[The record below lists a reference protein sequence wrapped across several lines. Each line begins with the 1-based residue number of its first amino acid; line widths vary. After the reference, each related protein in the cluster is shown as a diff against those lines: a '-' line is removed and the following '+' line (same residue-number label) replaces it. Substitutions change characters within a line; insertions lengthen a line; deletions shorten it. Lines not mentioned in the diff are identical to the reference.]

1 MSGVFLQGTQ
11 FAGPQQSFGRRYSE
25 RRALQMT
32 KGREIDS
39 MRHVA
44 FGAAGGG
51 LAPRLI
57 AGCWLGREAVRGE
70 GG

>member
-1 MSGVFLQGTQ
+1 MDPLSPVDIQMSGVFLQGTQ

-44 FGAAGGG
+44 FAAAAVA
-51 LAPRLI
+51 LAALLL
-57 AGCWLGREAVRGE
+57 AG
-70 GG
+70 